1 MVGAGNEA
9 LELIASER
17 FDMAIVDLGLE
28 DINPQ
33 ASVRDIGGANPS
45 IRIMLI
51 PLAGEEVRDER
62 KGVEV
67 QGLLPKAFF
76 VDDLSAIVDQ
86 AMAWGGE
93 TIPTSAAVSPET
105 HLAARLAETLA
116 SEGPSVDSSPTARAG
131 GSPVG
136 DLNIASQDAG
146 RWRSQAKRM
155 TQSLESRNREMRAEA
170 IIVSVGEEIVAC
182 RVGWPQESK

>member
-1 MVGAGNEA
+1 M
-9 LELIASER
+9 
-17 FDMAIVDLGLE
+17 
-28 DINPQ
+28 
-33 ASVRDIGGANPS
+33 
-45 IRIMLI
+45 
-51 PLAGEEVRDER
+51 
-62 KGVEV
+62 
-67 QGLLPKAFF
+67 
-76 VDDLSAIVDQ
+76 
-86 AMAWGGE
+86 
-93 TIPTSAAVSPET
+93 
-105 HLAARLAETLA
+105 
-116 SEGPSVDSSPTARAG
+116 DSSPTAPAG

>member
-76 VDDLSAIVDQ
+76 VDDLSAIVGQ
-86 AMAWGGE
+86 AIAWGGE
-93 TIPTSAAVSPET
+93 TIPTSAAVSPRHMLQHDWPRHWRPRALLWT
-105 HLAARLAETLA
+105 RRRLRRLVAHPSGIGTLPRRMLGGG
-116 SEGPSVDSSPTARAG
+116 GPR
-131 GSPVG
+131 
-136 DLNIASQDAG
+136 
-146 RWRSQAKRM
+146 RS
-155 TQSLESRNREMRAEA
+155 
-170 IIVSVGEEIVAC
+170 G
-182 RVGWPQESK
+182 